1 MSNGKTVTS
10 SQYRLLVAEFIAGSS
25 LLLAYMDRTV
35 QQDAWLV
42 VLVSFAA
49 ILPILLCYAML
60 ANRLPGKNLVQ
71 INDAAFGPV
80 FGKLI
85 SLLHIGTFLLLFVFN
100 LNGLADYYVGAVT
113 PEMPKLALVLI
124 TLLVTAYAV
133 AKGAKPIALFGL
145 LSLVVS
151 VGVILFT
158 SLLLLKDMD
167 FSNLLPMLESP
178 GNKYLQ
184 SAHIFS
190 LTFTGTQ
197 VFLMMTPS
205 LDPGVKFRR
214 NTISGAA
221 IGTVLLL
228 IVSLRNTAVLGPTTA
243 LFASNSHMAV
253 RMISIKDIL
262 TRVELL
268 VVISV
273 LAALFVRIVIQFY
286 AIITAMTAVFGLK
299 SPRTLIVPVGG
310 LAAVLSLVAFS
321 STVDSS
327 FAALRYHA
335 FLPMLVSFILP
346 PVTLLV
352 LSARQ
357 HRFSEAA
364 VDGGGQADEARR

>member
-1 MSNGKTVTS
+1 MTS
-10 SQYRLLVAEFIAGSS
+10 SQYRFLVAEFIAGSS

-42 VLVSFAA
+42 VLLSFVSM
-49 ILPILLCYAML
+49 LPVLLCYAVL
-60 ANRLPGKNLVQ
+60 ANKLPGKNLAQ

-85 SLLHIGTFLLLFVFN
+85 SLLHIGTFFLLFVFN
-100 LNGLADYYVGAVT
+100 LNGLSDYYVGSVSQ
-113 PEMPKLALVLI
+113 EMPKLAVILI

-133 AKGAKPIALFGL
+133 VKGAKPIALFGL

-167 FSNLLPMLESP
+167 FSNFLPMLESP

-205 LDPGVKFRR
+205 LDPGVKFGRS
-214 NTISGAA
+214 TISGAA
-221 IGTVLLL
+221 LGTVLLL
-228 IVSLRNTAVLGPTTA
+228 IVSLRNTAVLGPATA

-253 RMISIKDIL
+253 RVISIKDIL

-268 VVISV
+268 VAVSV
-273 LAALFVRIVIQFY
+273 LGALFVRISVQFY
-286 AIITAMTAVFGLK
+286 AIITALTTVFGIK

-310 LAAVLSLVAFS
+310 LAAVLSLMAFS

-327 FAALRYHA
+327 VAALRYHA
-335 FLPMLVSFILP
+335 FLPMLVGFILP
-346 PVTLLV
+346 PLTLLV
-352 LSARQ
+352 LSARR
-357 HRFSEAA
+357 HRSGDATT
-364 VDGGGQADEARR
+364 GGGQADELGRR